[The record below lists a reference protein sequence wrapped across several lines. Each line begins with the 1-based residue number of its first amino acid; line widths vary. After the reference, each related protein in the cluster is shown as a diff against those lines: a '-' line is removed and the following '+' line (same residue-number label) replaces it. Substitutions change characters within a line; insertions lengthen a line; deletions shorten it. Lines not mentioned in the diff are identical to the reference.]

1 MCNNNTTANS
11 AQEET
16 SFTCNDN
23 DDDDCLWGVVNYE
36 TKFAGRK
43 GRAFMN
49 EGEDCLRRDNVDDSS
64 VEFNSSCTIAGTCK
78 SATREQIVPQFKS
91 YILLYVST
99 ANTFGV
105 KFL

>member
-1 MCNNNTTANS
+1 MIRICDNTTANS
-11 AQEET
+11 AQERN
-16 SFTCNDN
+16 S
-23 DDDDCLWGVVNYE
+23 E

-43 GRAFMN
+43 GKGILN
-49 EGEDCLRRDNVDDSS
+49 VGEDCLRRDNVDDSS
-64 VEFNSSCTIAGTCK
+64 VEFNGSCTIAGTCK
-78 SATREQIVPQFKS
+78 SATRVQIVPLFKS